1 MPLLPVGD
9 GPLHAAQVVSYLVE
23 EKFLWPLHRLY
34 EPKVLARFYG
44 FQHRLLRSL
53 FKGKSCPLPG
63 PLPVGSYRAS

>member
-1 MPLLPVGD
+1 MVRLSLLPVGD

-23 EKFLWPLHRLY
+23 GKLLWPLGRLY

-44 FQHRLLRSL
+44 LQHSLLRSP

-63 PLPVGSYRAS
+63 SSACGVL